1 MTDSLRL
8 PVLALVGRPN
18 VGKSTLFNRLTG
30 TRDALV
36 ADLAGLTRDRQYG
49 FAKFEGRRYMV
60 VDTGGLSPEDS
71 DPLAALAEDQ
81 ARLAIA
87 DADRVLFLTDGR
99 SGAAGADHE
108 IGRYL
113 RRLGKPID
121 LIVNKT
127 EGLAPAAIAEFHA
140 LGLGA
145 PRGISAEHGQGVS
158 AMIEAVLAD
167 LPVVADDEEDDSG
180 EMRVAIIGRPNVGK
194 STLVNRLLG
203 EERVLAADYPG
214 TTRDSIQISFEYEG
228 RPYELID
235 TAGVRRRA
243 KVKDLVEKFS
253 VIKTLQAIERAHV
266 VVAMVDARSEI
277 GNQDARLMGLAAER
291 GRAMILAVNKWD
303 SLPNY
308 DREEARR
315 AIDTRLPFL
324 EYVPVH
330 FISALHGSGLR
341 ELMADVDRVYAS
353 AMCEMP
359 TPALN
364 KLLEKSVARHAPPA
378 ILGRRI
384 KLRYAHQGGR
394 NPPRIVIHGTQTQ
407 KLNEPYRRYLINRI
421 REHFQLVGVPLALE
435 FRNSENPYADK
446 PTGRAQTSKS
456 SRKASPSAKPKPKAK
471 QAASAKKSAK
481 PGAKAAGQGAAKPGR
496 AAGKPSGSTRR
507 TAPGRR
513 KP

>member
-1 MTDSLRL
+1 MTESQRL

-49 FAKFEGRRYMV
+49 FAKFEGRRYVV

-99 SGAAGADHE
+99 AGAAASDQE

-127 EGLAPAAIAEFHA
+127 EGLAPAAVAEFHA

-145 PRGISAEHGQGVS
+145 PRPISAEHGQGVA
-158 AMIEAVLAD
+158 AMLSAVLD
-167 LPVVADDEEDDSG
+167 ELPVVVDDDEDDSG
-180 EMRVAIIGRPNVGK
+180 ELRVAIIGRPNVGK

-203 EERVLAADYPG
+203 EDRVLAADHPG
-214 TTRDSIQISFEYEG
+214 TTRDSIQISFEYDG

-243 KVKDLVEKFS
+243 KVKDMVEKFS

-291 GRAMILAVNKWD
+291 GRAMIVAVNKWD

-324 EYVPVH
+324 DYVPVH
-330 FISALHGSGLR
+330 FISALHGSGLK
-341 ELMADVDRVYAS
+341 ELMAQVDRVHAS
-353 AMCEMP
+353 SMCEMP
-359 TPALN
+359 TPELN
-364 KLLEKSVARHAPPA
+364 RLLEQAVARHAPPA

-394 NPPRIVIHGTQTQ
+394 NPPRIVIHGNQTQ

-421 REHFQLVGVPLALE
+421 REHFKLVGVPLALE
-435 FRNSENPYADK
+435 FRNSENPYA
-446 PTGRAQTSKS
+446 GRPSGRGEGGKKS
-456 SRKASPSAKPKPKAK
+456 SRSHR
-471 QAASAKKSAK
+471 
-481 PGAKAAGQGAAKPGR
+481 GA
-496 AAGKPSGSTRR
+496 AAGK
-507 TAPGRR
+507 GRR
-513 KP
+513 K